1 MPIRYAPLSIH
12 VPREKYCY
20 RCGELLGNSR
30 GTLYLTY
37 RRRSRLVSAISVLTF
52 PFIWLRNFYDFRF
65 GNTDYSCRHCGV
77 DTEREWREDVLGCEQ
92 HGPLK
97 RPPLRTV
104 RHTIDVA
111 GSGLPDALPRASFLV
126 YGLAGKPLGLEL
138 RSVAWEAGRLSRA
151 VEVVSLIYEAV
162 AEQLPRRRLL
172 LEQAAGARAIALMRS
187 PARELRAIVEVVQEH
202 GAEGQRER
210 YADRGNVFRHWNLER
225 LAATPRRI
233 VELSVGGVP
242 VRVEVVQWSDP
253 QQVTVARMS
262 LGGIAVLAAAVD
274 VPPARLM
281 AMLKGLAP
289 LGGGS
294 RAPTRRV

>member
-1 MPIRYAPLSIH
+1 MPFRYAPAAYI
-12 VPREKYCY
+12 PKERYCY
-20 RCGELLGNSR
+20 RCGSPLGGGQSVLFR
-30 GTLYLTY
+30 A
-37 RRRSRLVSAISVLTF
+37 RRRRWPVWLLKN
-52 PFIWLRNFYDFRF
+52 PFIWVKNLYSLRF
-65 GNTDYSCRHCGV
+65 GNADWRCRRCGV
-77 DTEREWREDVLGCEQ
+77 DTEREWREDILGNQ
-92 HGPLK
+92 PNSPLNQ
-97 RPPLRTV
+97 PALNPV
-104 RHTIDVA
+104 RLTIDVA
-111 GSGLPDALPRASFLV
+111 ESGLPEVLSGASFPV
-126 YGLAGKPLGLEL
+126 YGLSGQPLGLVIS
-138 RSVAWEAGRLSRA
+138 SVSWDSGRLRPS
-151 VEVVSLIYEAV
+151 VEGVGLLYDTGAG
-162 AEQLPRRRLL
+162 QRPRRRLL
-172 LEQAAGARAIALMRS
+172 IQQAAGERAIARMRS
-187 PARELRAIVEVVQEH
+187 PAQVLRAIVEVVQEH

-262 LGGIAVLAAAVD
+262 LGGTAVLAAAVD
-274 VPPARLM
+274 LPPARLM